1 MIARSRSRVSPA
13 TEGSIYWLS
22 ESRQRRPSDGDEN
35 SQEGGKTGK
44 IWDGAGAILGIPH
57 AGTDAHRRHP
67 VCRKRARPSLASR
80 MPERSHAKRR
90 GGVRLREPR
99 CTATSGPR
107 GSGWGANGGSS
118 APPIPITVIPVAATE
133 PSQRRGG
140 VRLRSSLRLQ
150 IKCERTPKRN
160 PPARCRSLPP
170 CRVPDNMNP

>member
-133 PSQRRGG
+133 ARRSEAQ
-140 VRLRSSLRLQ
+140 VIPTPPNKMRADSKKESARTRSFL
-150 IKCERTPKRN
+150 T
-160 PPARCRSLPP
+160 ARP
-170 CRVPDNMNP
+170 CAGQHEPLADG